1 VRIHWAV
8 VIFAVIGTI
17 LLTWHFR
24 TKDMDFLKPSGIALA
39 PEDDGSDLAVGPIVL
54 QPKIEDK
61 PEVAGVLG
69 NPEEPEEPVIA
80 EISDLDLGD
89 LEASPGLDS
98 YRDFGKKNTPDR
110 LFQLSSTLRA
120 RGQFQRALIAFER
133 VLDSTKAGPEALA
146 EAAKGISALSP
157 TLPRWNID
165 PTSEVSLTL
174 NIGST
179 RPASDSL
186 KGAALELATLI
197 RKSSSDQLEIIP
209 KISNNRKKDA
219 PDDSPI
225 AIWLG
230 TGGQDP
236 ASTSVVT
243 LTPSEDETLALDE
256 ISLALFQSVRSHL
269 AKLGYP
275 LPPPVRA
282 TGSELISTY
291 ITRLMWQDFALSL
304 KKQQEADP
312 ETTSDQN

>member
-1 VRIHWAV
+1 MRIHWAV

-24 TKDMDFLKPSGIALA
+24 TKDMNFLTPTGVVLA
-39 PEDDGSDLAVGPIVL
+39 PEDDGLDLAVGPIVL
-54 QPKIEDK
+54 QPKIEDN

-80 EISDLDLGD
+80 EITDLDLGD
-89 LEASPGLDS
+89 LHASPGLHS
-98 YRDFGKKNTPDR
+98 YREFGKQNTPDR

-120 RGQFQRALIAFER
+120 RGQFQRALLAFER
-133 VLDSTKAGPEALA
+133 VLDTTQAGPESLA
-146 EAAKGISALSP
+146 EAAKGIDALSP

-165 PTSEVSLTL
+165 PTSEISLTL

-186 KGAALELATLI
+186 KKAALELATLI

-209 KISNNRKKDA
+209 KISTNGEKDA
-219 PDDSPI
+219 PEDSPI

-230 TGGQDP
+230 TGGKDP
-236 ASTSVVT
+236 ATTSVVT
-243 LTPSEDETLALDE
+243 LKPSEEETAAINE
-256 ISLALFQSVRSHL
+256 ISLAVFQSVRSHL

-275 LPPPVRA
+275 LPPPLRA

-304 KKQQEADP
+304 KKQQEAEP
-312 ETTSDQN
+312 EAPSEQN